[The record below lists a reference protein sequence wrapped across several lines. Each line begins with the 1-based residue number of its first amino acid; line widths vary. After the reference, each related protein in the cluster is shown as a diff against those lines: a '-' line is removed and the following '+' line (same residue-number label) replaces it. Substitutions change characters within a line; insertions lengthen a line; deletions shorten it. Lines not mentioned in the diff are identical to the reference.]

1 MRLRI
6 IAGELGGRFISLN
19 VGNTSFRP
27 TQERIRQSVAEIL
40 KLKIP
45 GAVVADICAGSGA
58 FGFEMISRGAE
69 AVDFIEKDRQRAQ
82 KINEN
87 AEGLGCSQK
96 CTVYSRNIQFFLK
109 ASLRRYDIIYFDPP
123 YDMSESDAI
132 VSALEVFLA
141 ENGILVYEHRRD
153 TKDRKNLCSH
163 LSLDDSREYGGTVID
178 FFVPVSKERDLL

>member
-6 IAGELGGRFISLN
+6 IAGELGGRYISLH
-19 VGNTSFRP
+19 VGNASFRP

-45 GAVVADICAGSGA
+45 GAVVADVCAGSGA

-69 AVDFIEKDRQRAQ
+69 AVDFIEKDRNRAQ
-82 KINEN
+82 KIGEN
-87 AEGLGCSQK
+87 AELLGCSQK
-96 CTVYSRNIQFFLK
+96 CTVYSRDIQFFFK

-132 VSALEVFLA
+132 ASALEVFLT
-141 ENGILVYEHRRD
+141 EHGILVYEHRRD
-153 TKDRKNLCSH
+153 TKDRKNLCSR
-163 LSLDDSREYGGTVID
+163 LNLDDSREYGGTAID
-178 FFVPVSKERDLL
+178 FFIPILKKSD